1 MNNLKLNFPFNFGRH
16 SESSIQKLAL
26 SVNLVLR
33 YCFQMS
39 AFQLLSVSAFPQTQ
53 TIQPRN
59 LLRIRIAFV
68 IITVTVAA
76 TIVIS
81 DLRRR
86 AAARRL
92 REAILAELQPV
103 ALKNCTLKRFG
114 SANDGGY
121 LMCEN
126 LIEPLDAA
134 YSYGV
139 GSNDDWGCEVSRRYH
154 VPVHEYDCFDPARPA
169 CNGGNLIFHNQC
181 IGDRTAE
188 RASRFFDTL
197 ENQMRENGDAPESGR
212 RVIIKI
218 DIEGAEWDALL
229 ATSDE
234 LLSSLPQI
242 TMEMH
247 GYNDPKILEVL
258 RKLKRN
264 FYLVN
269 LHFNNWSCTSAA
281 APLPAWAYQTHWV
294 NKRIGV
300 LDPTAPVPAPMSP
313 LNAPDS
319 PTWPDC
325 QLTH

>member
-1 MNNLKLNFPFNFGRH
+1 MSRH
-16 SESSIQKLAL
+16 A
-26 SVNLVLR
+26 
-33 YCFQMS
+33 
-39 AFQLLSVSAFPQTQ
+39 
-53 TIQPRN
+53 
-59 LLRIRIAFV
+59 IRIALV
-68 IITVTVAA
+68 IVAFGA
-76 TIVIS
+76 AAAIAIG
-81 DLRRR
+81 DIAHR

-103 ALKNCTLKRFG
+103 VLKNCTLKRFG

-139 GSNDDWGCEVSRRYH
+139 GSNDDWGCELSRRYH
-154 VPVHEYDCFDPARPA
+154 VPVHQYDCFDPARPT
-169 CNGGNLIFHNQC
+169 CDDGTFVFHNEC
-181 IGDRTAE
+181 VGNRSGYTG
-188 RASRFFDTL
+188 SHVFDTM
-197 ENQMRENGDAPESGR
+197 ENQIRKNGDTGR
-212 RVIIKI
+212 RLIIKM
-218 DIEGAEWDALL
+218 DIEGGEWDSLL
-229 ATSDE
+229 AAPDE
-234 LLSSLPQI
+234 LLASIPQI

-247 GYNDPKILEVL
+247 GFDDPKIVEVL

-269 LHFNNWSCTSAA
+269 LHFNNWSCTPKA

-300 LDPTAPVPAPMSP
+300 LDIAAPFPAPMSS

-325 QLTH
+325 QLRTSRSKH